1 MKREKVTKLRLIES
15 DIVRINPSHVEI
27 PEPIEDSKYQS
38 NPVKSGL
45 YSKLAAYRQSL
56 KKFNVQDL
64 IRDSL
69 K

>member
-1 MKREKVTKLRLIES
+1 MKKEKVTKLRLVEP
-15 DIVRINPSHVEI
+15 DAVRISPSDVEI
-27 PEPIEDSKYQS
+27 PVPVEDSTYQS
-38 NPVKSGL
+38 NPVKNDL

-56 KKFNVQDL
+56 KKFNIQDL